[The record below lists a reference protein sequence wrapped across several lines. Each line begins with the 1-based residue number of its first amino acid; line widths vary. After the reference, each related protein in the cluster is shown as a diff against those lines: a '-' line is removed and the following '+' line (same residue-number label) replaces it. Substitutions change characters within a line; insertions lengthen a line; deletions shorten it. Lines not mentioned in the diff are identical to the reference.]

1 MLLLWRYILLINRDM
16 LNYIQNT
23 SAYHVTWLQRI
34 NPIYRIL
41 SDKSYID
48 EFFKN
53 GNIFLSSFKN
63 FKKYDDE
70 MQGDKTEGQNLIG
83 GFNGKDTS
91 QFVSYEGGIKAF
103 VLCAT
108 NSLDENVIKDFNGV
122 GAIKINDS
130 VNFGK
135 EIARK
140 LPYVIT
146 GIEGDCIYG
155 DSKVQTLEN
164 EKNKAFHNIDF
175 KNPISIKEELS
186 QITLGVEMF
195 MKHKK
200 YEHQQEHRLL
210 WFSEVQIENG
220 IVIHCP
226 EAIKYC
232 DKIIF

>member
-1 MLLLWRYILLINRDM
+1 M
-16 LNYIQNT
+16 NYIPST
-23 SAYHVTWLQRI
+23 STFHVTWLSRI

-41 SDKSYID
+41 SDIQYVED
-48 EFFKN
+48 FFEN
-53 GNIFLSSFKN
+53 GNIYLSSFKN
-63 FKKYDDE
+63 FKKYEDE
-70 MQGDKTEGQNLIG
+70 MQGDKTEGDNLVG
-83 GFNGKDTS
+83 GFNGKDAS
-91 QFVSYEGGIKAF
+91 QYVSYEGGINAY

-108 NSLDENVIKDFNGV
+108 NAFNENVIKDFKGV
-122 GAIKINDS
+122 GAIKIKDP

-140 LPYVIT
+140 LPFVKT
-146 GIEGDCIYG
+146 GIEGDCIYV

-164 EKNKAFHNIDF
+164 EQNKVFQNIDF
-175 KNPISIKEELS
+175 KDPISIKEELS
-186 QITLGVEMF
+186 EITLGVEMF

-200 YEHQQEHRLL
+200 YDHQQEHRLL

>member
-1 MLLLWRYILLINRDM
+1 M
-16 LNYIQNT
+16 NYIQST
-23 SAYHVTWLQRI
+23 SAFHVTWLSRL

-41 SDKSYID
+41 SDIQHIED
-48 EFFKN
+48 FFVN
-53 GNIFLSSFKN
+53 GNIYLSSFKN
-63 FKKYDDE
+63 FKKYKDE
-70 MQGDKTEGQNLIG
+70 MQGDITEGHSLVG
-83 GFNGKDTS
+83 GFNGKDSS
-91 QFVSYEGGIKAF
+91 QYVSYEGGFNAY

-108 NSLDENVIKDFNGV
+108 NSLNENVIKDFKGV
-122 GAIKINDS
+122 GAIKIKDA

-135 EIARK
+135 EIVRK
-140 LPYVIT
+140 LPFVTT

-155 DSKVQTLEN
+155 DSKVQILEN
-164 EKNKAFHNIDF
+164 EKNIAFHNIDF
-175 KNPISIKEELS
+175 KDPLSIKEELS
-186 QITLGVEMF
+186 QITSGVEMF

-232 DKIIF
+232 DKIVF

>member
-1 MLLLWRYILLINRDM
+1 M
-16 LNYIQNT
+16 LNYTHNV
-23 SAYHVTWLQRI
+23 SSYHVTWLHRI

-41 SDKSYID
+41 SDLQYVED
-48 EFFKN
+48 FFEN

-70 MQGDKTEGQNLIG
+70 MQGDFSEGNFLIG
-83 GFNGKDTS
+83 GFDGKDKS
-91 QFVSYEGGIKAF
+91 QYVAFEGGVNAY

-108 NSLDENVIKDFNGV
+108 NFLNENVIKDFKGV
-122 GAIKINDS
+122 GAIKIKDS

-140 LPYVIT
+140 LPFVNT

-155 DSKVQTLEN
+155 DSKVRTLEN
-164 EKNKAFHNIDF
+164 ENNKIFQNIDF
-175 KNPISIKEELS
+175 KDPISMQEEIS
-186 QITLGVEMF
+186 QITLGIEMF
-195 MKHKK
+195 LKHKK

-210 WFSEVQIENG
+210 WFSEVQIDNG

-226 EAIKYC
+226 EVIKYC
-232 DKIIF
+232 EKIIL

>member
-1 MLLLWRYILLINRDM
+1 M
-16 LNYIQNT
+16 LNYIDNT

-41 SDKSYID
+41 SDSQYVED
-48 EFFKN
+48 FFEN
-53 GNIFLSSFKN
+53 GNIYLSSFKN
-63 FKKYDDE
+63 FKKYEDE
-70 MQGDKTEGQNLIG
+70 MQGDRTEGHNLIG
-83 GFNGKDTS
+83 GFNGKGTS
-91 QFVSYEGGIKAF
+91 QYVSYEGGVNAY
-103 VLCAT
+103 VLCAA
-108 NSLDENVIKDFNGV
+108 NSLNENVIKDFKGV
-122 GAIKINDS
+122 GAIRIKDS
-130 VNFGK
+130 VKFGK

-140 LPYVIT
+140 LPFVKT
-146 GIEGDCIYG
+146 GIEGDCIYS

-164 EKNKAFHNIDF
+164 EKNKLFQNIDF
-175 KNPISIKEELS
+175 GDPSAMKEVLS

-210 WFSEVQIENG
+210 WFSEVQINNG

>member
-1 MLLLWRYILLINRDM
+1 M
-16 LNYIQNT
+16 NYVQST
-23 SAYHVTWLQRI
+23 SAFHVTWLSRL

-41 SDKSYID
+41 SDIQYIED
-48 EFFKN
+48 FFVN
-53 GNIFLSSFKN
+53 GNIYLSSFQN
-63 FKKYDDE
+63 FKKYEDE
-70 MQGDKTEGQNLIG
+70 MQGDRTEGHNLVG
-83 GFNGKDTS
+83 GFNGKDS
-91 QFVSYEGGIKAF
+91 SHFVSYEGGINAY

-108 NSLDENVIKDFNGV
+108 NSLNENVIKDFKGV
-122 GAIKINDS
+122 GAIKIKDS

-135 EIARK
+135 EIVRK
-140 LPYVIT
+140 LPFVNT

-164 EKNKAFHNIDF
+164 EHNKVFQDIDF
-175 KNPISIKEELS
+175 KNPVSIKEELS

-210 WFSEVQIENG
+210 WFSEVQIDNG

>member
-1 MLLLWRYILLINRDM
+1 M
-16 LNYIQNT
+16 LNYTNNT

-41 SDKSYID
+41 SDIKYVED
-48 EFFKN
+48 FFVN
-53 GNIFLSSFKN
+53 GNLYLSSFQN
-63 FKKYDDE
+63 FRNYEDE
-70 MQGDKTEGQNLIG
+70 MQGDITEGHCLVG
-83 GFNGKDTS
+83 GFDGKDRS
-91 QFVSYEGGIKAF
+91 QYVSYEGGVDAY

-108 NSLDENVIKDFNGV
+108 NSLNENVIKDFKGV
-122 GAIKINDS
+122 GAIKIKDS

-140 LPYVIT
+140 LPYVNT
-146 GIEGDCIYG
+146 GIGGDCIYV
-155 DSKVQTLEN
+155 DSKVQTLKDEQ
-164 EKNKAFHNIDF
+164 NKIFQNIDF
-175 KNPISIKEELS
+175 KDPISIKEELY
-186 QITLGVEMF
+186 QITSGIEMF

-210 WFSEVQIENG
+210 WFSEVQIDNG